1 MIRPILFNTEMV
13 QAIQAGRKTVT
24 RRLVK
29 DLSRPPYETG
39 DVLWVRETWAF
50 WPCIT
55 CGAPCVS
62 NPKAGIV
69 AQFGRRP
76 DTLETAD
83 GLTEG
88 CFLYRADGEAPVFPG
103 GHIWRASIHMP
114 KQAARIFLRVEEV
127 RPERLQES
135 VDNGRRPTMAE
146 LYAEGVDVGA
156 DCRLCGTMYGSQEC
170 RGEDFRCVPLQ
181 NRRAQFAEL
190 WDSTIPKDKL
200 ETAGWA
206 ADPMVWV
213 IRFRVCEK
221 PEGWPG

>member
-24 RRLVK
+24 RRLAK

-39 DVLWVRETWAF
+39 DVLWVRETWNF
-50 WPCIT
+50 LPCNT
-55 CGAPCVS
+55 CQSESECCE
-62 NPKAGIV
+62 IY
-69 AQFGRRP
+69 P
-76 DTLETAD
+76 DPPDKMTTED
-83 GLTEG
+83 GETEG
-88 CFLYRADGEAPVFPG
+88 CFLYRVDNDDPLGWGNVK
-103 GHIWRASIHMP
+103 WRPSIHMP
-114 KQAARIFLRVEEV
+114 KQAARIFLRVKAV
-127 RPERLQES
+127 YADRLQES
-135 VDNGRRPTMAE
+135 VNVSHRPIKE
-146 LYAEGVDVGA
+146 IEAEGIPIDEE
-156 DCRLCGTMYGSQEC
+156 CQEC
-170 RGEDFRCVPLQ
+170 VKTYGWPCCIDEESECGLLDDQREK
-181 NRRAQFAEL
+181 FADL

>member
-62 NPKAGIV
+62 NPKAGLV

-103 GHIWRASIHMP
+103 GHIWRPSIHMP
-114 KQAARIFLRVEEV
+114 KQAARLFLRVKAV
-127 RPERLQES
+127 YADRLQES
-135 VDNGRRPTMAE
+135 VNVSPRPIKE
-146 LYAEGVDVGA
+146 IEAEGVPIDEE
-156 DCRLCGTMYGSQEC
+156 CQEC
-170 RGEDFRCVPLQ
+170 VKTYGWPCCIDEESECGLLDDQRGK
-181 NRRAQFAEL
+181 FADL

-221 PEGWPG
+221 PEGWRHE

>member
-13 QAIQAGRKTVT
+13 QAIQEGRKTVT

-29 DLSRPPYETG
+29 DLSRLPYETG

-55 CGAPCVS
+55 CMERDCSLTPEVYEDAESV
-62 NPKAGIV
+62 
-69 AQFGRRP
+69 
-76 DTLETAD
+76 
-83 GLTEG
+83 TEG
-88 CFLYRADGEAPVFPG
+88 CFLYKALDGELPVFG
-103 GHIWRASIHMP
+103 NGHSWRPSIHMP
-114 KQAARIFLRVEEV
+114 KQAARLFLRVEEV
-127 RPERLQES
+127 RSERLQES
-135 VDNGRRPTMAE
+135 IDNGRRPTMAE

-190 WDSTIPKDKL
+190 WDSTIRKGRLD
-200 ETAGWA
+200 ADGWA
-206 ADPMVWV
+206 ADPWVWV
-213 IRFRVCEK
+213 VRFEQIEK
-221 PEGWPG
+221 PERWPI